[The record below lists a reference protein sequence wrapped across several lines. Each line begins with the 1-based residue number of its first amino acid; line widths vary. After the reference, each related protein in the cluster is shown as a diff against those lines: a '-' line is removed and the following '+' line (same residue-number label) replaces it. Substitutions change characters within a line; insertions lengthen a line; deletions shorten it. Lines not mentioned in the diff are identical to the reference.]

1 MSIKQ
6 IKFGEDARTAM
17 VAGVN
22 TLANA
27 VKVTLGPKGR
37 NVVLDRDFGGPYMT
51 KDGVSV
57 AKEIELE
64 DKFENMGA
72 QLVKQVA
79 SRTADIA
86 GDGTTTATVLAQAIV
101 NTGLKSITA
110 GVSPIELKRGID
122 AAVELVVEELKEH
135 SNDCATR
142 DAWEQVATIS
152 ANSDSEI
159 GNIIAEALDT
169 IGTDGV
175 ITVEPGQGF
184 SHELE
189 VVEGM
194 QFERGYLSPHFV
206 TNPDKMV
213 AELDKPLILL
223 YDRPVTQIREMIKIL
238 DGAAKA
244 NRPLLIIAEDVD
256 TEALSTLVVNKLKG
270 LINVVAIKA
279 PGFGDRKID
288 ALQDLAVLTGGQLI
302 SEDAGVPM
310 AEATLDHLGSAKRVV
325 VSKDDTVIIDGAGD
339 QEALDERVA
348 TIRAQIENSAS
359 EYGAEHMKQRIGK
372 LTGGVAI
379 IKIGAVSEVEMLEKK
394 DRIDDAL
401 AATRAAIE
409 EGIVPGGGTA
419 LIKASTAIEDAGGDL
434 NADQKAGFDIVVEA
448 IKSPLRTIV
457 SNAGGEPVI
466 VLNDVASNEDF
477 NVGYDAAIEEYVD
490 MVESGIIDPTKV
502 TRSALQ
508 HAASVA
514 GMLLSTE
521 AMITNLPQD
530 NDAIP
535 HMGMPP
541 GMM

>member
-1 MSIKQ
+1 
-6 IKFGEDARTAM
+6 
-17 VAGVN
+17 
-22 TLANA
+22 
-27 VKVTLGPKGR
+27 
-37 NVVLDRDFGGPYMT
+37 
-51 KDGVSV
+51 
-57 AKEIELE
+57 
-64 DKFENMGA
+64 MGA